1 MTTPNTTHTDDM
13 RGNVRTARRDHRS
26 AAMRRLTAA
35 LLTIAFAVA
44 ATCAAY
50 TATAAMDGIRAT
62 IVAARPLADKPST
75 SAANGASYFAE
86 QYSSYFL
93 AAGLRHGN
101 VNFSPASLWMALAM
115 AAQGADGE
123 TRAQLDR
130 VLQTHS
136 LSAGDYR
143 SLISSINGRREGAA
157 SEMLV
162 RNAVWADDTLTLS
175 DEFSSSVRDAFDAN
189 VVSLPFGDDATRRLR
204 EWIKEG
210 TRGELDPDVRLDDN
224 RLLSIVDTVYA
235 DGRWAEPFD
244 ANDTKDGTFHGT
256 NGETTVPMMT
266 RTFENTTWVFSKS
279 EGWQTATLTFDDGG
293 TFTLLL
299 PDKGRFDALTQAG
312 SSMASTAFRAGT
324 SDASD
329 GNAIWPDETERQ
341 GPIPDVLGFDT
352 TAYAAQVTVTMPRF
366 SITNTFAS
374 DELIDVLRGIGV
386 KDAFDPERADFAKML
401 DANRSAVKDAAL
413 HIDSVVQ
420 GTRIDVNERGAK
432 AAAYTD
438 IGMATSAAPM
448 ERRHVDFTVDRP
460 FLYQYATPEGIPLF
474 VGAVTNL

>member
-1 MTTPNTTHTDDM
+1 MTTPNTQNSNV
-13 RGNVRTARRDHRS
+13 RSNVRTARSHRQS

-44 ATCAAY
+44 ATGAAY
-50 TATAAMDGIRAT
+50 TATAALDGIRAT

-101 VNFSPASLWMALAM
+101 VNFSPASMWLALAI

-130 VLQTHS
+130 VLQTQS
-136 LSAGDYR
+136 LTAGDYR

-157 SEMLV
+157 SEMLA

-175 DEFSSSVRDAFDAN
+175 DEFASTVRDAFDAN
-189 VVSLPFGDDATRRLR
+189 VVSLPFGDDATQRLR

-210 TRGELDPDVRLDDN
+210 TRGELAPDVRLDDG
-224 RLLSIVDTVYA
+224 RLLSIVNTVYA

-244 ANDTKDGTFHGT
+244 ANDTKNGTFHGS
-256 NGETTVPMMT
+256 NSDATVPMMT
-266 RTFENTTWVFSKS
+266 RTFENTTWAFSKK

-299 PDKGRFDALTQAG
+299 PDEGQFDEIAQAG
-312 SSMASTAFRAGT
+312 SSLASRAFRAGT
-324 SDASD
+324 SDAPD

-374 DELIDVLRGIGV
+374 DELIGVLRKIGV
-386 KDAFDPERADFAKML
+386 TDAFDPERADFAKML
-401 DANRSAVKDAAL
+401 DADHSAVKDAAL
-413 HIDSVVQ
+413 YVDSVVQ

-438 IGMATSAAPM
+438 IGMATSAAPASQ
-448 ERRHVDFTVDRP
+448 RHVDFTVDRP
-460 FLYQYATPEGIPLF
+460 FLYQYATPDGIPLF
-474 VGAVTNL
+474 VGAVTDL